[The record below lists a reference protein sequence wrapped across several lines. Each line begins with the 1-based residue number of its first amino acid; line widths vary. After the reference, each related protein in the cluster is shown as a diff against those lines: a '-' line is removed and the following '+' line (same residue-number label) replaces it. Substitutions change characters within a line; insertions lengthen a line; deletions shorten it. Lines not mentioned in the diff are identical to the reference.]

1 MAENNEFGGPGNLS
15 DRLDALEKSLRG
27 FSRQTRSQLIM
38 AASRLQLR
46 DRAAL
51 LSRIRYVERSGQT
64 RVQRE
69 KPLTQS
75 IGSSIRKRGG
85 DIDGVAFSFARHGI
99 FLEHGVGKHRP
110 KGSAFAAKVRA
121 KIGAPWLAPT
131 LDSAVEELADLL
143 AEEYADIVAAEV
155 VIKIPGIIDTSIR

>member
-1 MAENNEFGGPGNLS
+1 MADEFNPNPSLG
-15 DRLDALEKSLRG
+15 DRLEALEKSLRG
-27 FSRQTRSQLIM
+27 FGRTTRSELIM
-38 AASRLQLR
+38 AASRLQLK

-51 LSRIRYVERSGQT
+51 VSRIRYVERSGQIK
-64 RVQRE
+64 VQRE
-69 KPLTQS
+69 KPLVES

-110 KGSAFAAKVRA
+110 KGSPAAARLRA

-131 LDSAVEELADLL
+131 LDGAVEKLADLL

-155 VIKIPGIIDTSIR
+155 VIKIPGVIDTSIK